1 MTVRKE
7 DLMKALIKTFTP
19 YFAVVA
25 PDGEC
30 GIFMVEGE
38 EKGDGEGDGEW
49 EEEEEEEGEWEEEG
63 DGNGVGVGEWEGL
76 VLELWKNSFRFTR

>member
-30 GIFMVEGE
+30 GIFMREGE
-38 EKGDGEGDGEW
+38 EEGEGDGEG
-49 EEEEEEEGEWEEEG
+49 EEE
-63 DGNGVGVGEWEGL
+63 
-76 VLELWKNSFRFTR
+76 